1 MKIDASAR
9 DALKVTNMPN
19 DRLCSILTLGSAAG
33 LGRSADDISHQ
44 PLKRFTQSRSASLSG
59 QSHPTTTTEVRK
71 KPSDDDDC
79 DCRSASVPSLRGL
92 VFRVSQGRAEGSNWR
107 PTASSLVLWH
117 CQLGQGTFYQSIAL
131 VSRPGPGS
139 RRKGGI

>member
-19 DRLCSILTLGSAAG
+19 DRPCSILT
-33 LGRSADDISHQ
+33 Q
-44 PLKRFTQSRSASLSG
+44 PDSDGARTTTVTSPFTRSRSASLSG

-92 VFRVSQGRAEGSNWR
+92 VFRVSQGRAESSNWR
-107 PTASSLVLWH
+107 PTASSLVL
-117 CQLGQGTFYQSIAL
+117 
-131 VSRPGPGS
+131 
-139 RRKGGI
+139 